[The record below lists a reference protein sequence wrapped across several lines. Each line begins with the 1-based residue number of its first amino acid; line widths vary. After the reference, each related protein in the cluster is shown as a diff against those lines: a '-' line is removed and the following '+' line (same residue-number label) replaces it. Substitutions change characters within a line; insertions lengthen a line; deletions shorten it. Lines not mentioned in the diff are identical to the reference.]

1 MSPKTSDRYLAD
13 NQLFVNIGAEDMR
26 AIKSRCQWWHFKAGE
41 QIVER
46 DSDNRNIYLVLEGSV
61 RVVNYSAAGR
71 EIAYAVIEPSSYF
84 GELAA
89 IDGKR
94 RSASVIAVSDCALA
108 SLAPGV
114 FLKLLVKHPSVAMHV
129 LQHLTDMVRTSNDRI
144 MDLTTLK
151 AVQRVCV
158 ELLRLTEPDAAVPGM
173 WVIRPM
179 LSHNDIAGRAST
191 TRETVA
197 RVLGQL
203 SSKGI
208 VERKNKALYI
218 RDKERLE
225 HLSARS
231 DDENGAKKSE

>member
-1 MSPKTSDRYLAD
+1 MSPKKSDRSLAD
-13 NQLFVNIGAEDMR
+13 NQLFVNIAPEDLR
-26 AIKSRCQWWHFKAGE
+26 VIESRCQRWHYKAGE
-41 QIVER
+41 PIVER
-46 DSDNRNIYLVLEGSV
+46 GSDNRDVYLVLEGSV

-71 EIAYAVIEPSSYF
+71 EIAYAVIEADSYF

-94 RSASVIAVSDCALA
+94 RSASVFAVADCELA
-108 SLAPGV
+108 SLTPNV
-114 FLKLLVKHPSVAMHV
+114 FLKLLVKHPSIAMHV

-158 ELLRLTEPDAAVPGM
+158 ELLRLTKPDAAVPGIS
-173 WVIRPM
+173 VIRPM
-179 LSHNDIAGRAST
+179 LSHSDIASRAST

-225 HLSARS
+225 QLSVRS
-231 DDENGAKKSE
+231 DNDSDTK